1 MFVNKNGVMLLIS
14 IRLVVSWV
22 SRCVFKFTGGQGS
35 AVHHAGSKH
44 ANMLVV
50 ANDWLS
56 AWLIMGPA
64 EE

>member
-1 MFVNKNGVMLLIS
+1 MIS